1 MLTISIT
8 GLKIKMEKI
17 FSRINKDAL
26 LHIVS
31 RRDGITE
38 KRIDLSPEEEFI
50 QVSTFKMKEGKTF
63 RAHEHIIQVK
73 ETTKTQE
80 SWVVIQGSVKVFYY
94 DLDRTIICEKI
105 LKAGDCSITLH
116 GGHNYLCMED
126 DTVIYEFKTGPYNG
140 RHKDKEFIN

>member
-94 DLDRTIICEKI
+94 DLDI
-105 LKAGDCSITLH
+105 
-116 GGHNYLCMED
+116 
-126 DTVIYEFKTGPYNG
+126 
-140 RHKDKEFIN
+140 